1 MGDTQLKFTHCILTR
16 NVFGHVTCHVAPD
29 HLSQIRVLMDG
40 SDLAMTFTSVKLMEI
55 TVYSK
60 IAASLHVKKTENR
73 LACAWIERTYA

>member
-1 MGDTQLKFTHCILTR
+1 MKFTHCILTR
-16 NVFGHVTCHVAPD
+16 NVFGNITCHVAPD

-60 IAASLHVKKTENR
+60 IAVSLHVKKTEKTGV
-73 LACAWIERTYA
+73 RTDRVRVHLNYRKH